1 MSLKS
6 LRRKIRQ
13 TVAGQPPMLSFVIS
27 GLAKVAALP
36 QMKLGWIAV
45 CGPPASRAAAIDG
58 LELIADTFLSV
69 STPVQLALP
78 ALLEVR
84 HDLQAQILSRL
95 RSNLAI
101 LAAAVDGSAAEV
113 LTVEGGWYAIVRM
126 PDRHNDEDWALRLL
140 TEQDV
145 LIHPGFLFD
154 FAEDHCLVCSL
165 LTPQSEFAAGVARL
179 MDLIAAD

>member
-1 MSLKS
+1 MVTRNNHTHGCGSLP
-6 LRRKIRQ
+6 LRTIPER
-13 TVAGQPPMLSFVIS
+13 
-27 GLAKVAALP
+27 
-36 QMKLGWIAV
+36 
-45 CGPPASRAAAIDG
+45 
-58 LELIADTFLSV
+58 
-69 STPVQLALP
+69 
-78 ALLEVR
+78 
-84 HDLQAQILSRL
+84 
-95 RSNLAI
+95 
-101 LAAAVDGSAAEV
+101 
-113 LTVEGGWYAIVRM
+113 YAIVRM

>member
-1 MSLKS
+1 MSPS
-6 LRRKIRQ
+6 PRPA
-13 TVAGQPPMLSFVIS
+13 TS
-27 GLAKVAALP
+27 GGRHADVLDAL
-36 QMKLGWIAV
+36 GGDI
-45 CGPPASRAAAIDG
+45 AAAR
-58 LELIADTFLSV
+58 
-69 STPVQLALP
+69 LA
-78 ALLEVR
+78 E
-84 HDLQAQILSRL
+84 
-95 RSNLAI
+95 
-101 LAAAVDGSAAEV
+101 GEV